1 MFDDASLLLTGST
14 YSEAKKAAVR
24 KHIAVR
30 RGVPSIPTFEWEPV
44 RRSNIYRTSSWDDI
58 RTLEEL
64 LEAAFLSDLDAA
76 ARTGAAAFD
85 AIAATGSTARLPAA
99 LDAFEA
105 AMRAAFTTDTES
117 LIRATVSR
125 LVDKGAL
132 VAGLEQGLRDTVSK
146 NDLIS
151 GMIDNAKFAT
161 NEHFSRAVL
170 PDIYGKLDDLYALNQ
185 APTATMTAVREL
197 ALQGI
202 DRENS
207 RLRITA
213 NGAAS
218 RSYHY
223 GVVKGAWDAGFR
235 NYRFTAVLDDLTSE
249 VCEHMNGKE
258 FSVASAVNIA
268 EKRTTGGAEDLK
280 EVSPWF
286 KPADVVD
293 KSNREIEQMGC
304 LIPPLHANCRSS
316 IYLIS

>member
-1 MFDDASLLLTGST
+1 MLDDACLILAGAG

-24 KHIAVR
+24 QHIAAR
-30 RGVPSIPTFEWEPV
+30 RGVASVPEFEWEPA

-64 LEAAFLSDLDAA
+64 LEAAFLTDLDDAA
-76 ARTGAAAFD
+76 KTAAAAFD
-85 AIAATGSTARLPAA
+85 AIAAAGTTARIPQA
-99 LDAFEA
+99 LDAFEK

-117 LIRATVSR
+117 LIRATVNR
-125 LVDKGAL
+125 LINKGAL
-132 VAGLEQGLRDTVSK
+132 VAGLEQGLRDTLSK
-146 NDLIS
+146 NDVID

-185 APTATMTAVREL
+185 SPTATMTAVREL
-197 ALQGI
+197 ALDGI
-202 DRENS
+202 DREDY

-223 GVVKGAWDAGFR
+223 GVVKGGWDAGFR
-235 NYRFTAVLDDLTSE
+235 LFRFTAVLDERTSE
-249 VCEHMNGKE
+249 VCENMNGKT
-258 FSVASAVNIA
+258 FSVASAVNVVERRA
-268 EKRTTGGAEDLK
+268 TGGAEDLK

-286 KPADVVD
+286 TKGQVEGKTDQ
-293 KSNREIEQMGC
+293 EIEAIGC

-316 IYLIS
+316 ITLTN